1 MEEWEGGMVAPWRR
15 CTAALARHAGF
26 TFPTP
31 SCLSSD
37 AFDFAAFIHQCTR
50 AMLTP
55 HLSLPTLAT
64 EGPALHSA
72 YPHLLLPSLPLLSLF
87 CVTPCPSLKER
98 KIDQEWKPGLG
109 GEGERDCKWQR
120 GEGEGEGIWKKESE
134 EKKETLLANLCYRYA
149 SSFHCCSLSVKKRH
163 SHGFFVDISSFFFF
177 SPHFRGE
184 HMCKTFTFN
193 WLHTCTHF
201 AKEWDIWWGRIK
213 GDANFLRTQ

>member
-1 MEEWEGGMVAPWRR
+1 MEEREGGMVAPWRR

-98 KIDQEWKPGLG
+98 KIDQEWKLGLG

-134 EKKETLLANLCYRYA
+134 EKKKETLVANLCYRYA

-163 SHGFFVDISSFFFF
+163 SHSFLVDISFFFPALT
-177 SPHFRGE
+177 SAGTICVRLLP
-184 HMCKTFTFN
+184 
-193 WLHTCTHF
+193 LIDCTH
-201 AKEWDIWWGRIK
+201 AHIMRKNGIYD
-213 GDANFLRTQ
+213 